1 MEVFKIL
8 GRIAVDASEAK
19 KSLDETSEKAGK
31 TQSRLSKF
39 FQDIGRSATKSSSEI
54 AEGNANTGKS
64 LSQIAVESG
73 KTVNQLKSDVGKA
86 AAEYRKQGMS
96 ASEAMKKAYADI
108 GYVAGE
114 THKKVDKHLDKTGKK
129 TVDIKAKMKSMFSA
143 IGKGALTSVK
153 ALAKV
158 SVAAAKIGVVAATV
172 VATGLT
178 AMTKSAVEQYSD
190 YEQLVGGVETLF
202 KDSSD
207 KVVEYAN
214 NAYKTAGLS
223 ANEYMDT
230 VTSFSA
236 SLLQGLGDDTEKA
249 AETANTA
256 IVDMADNAN
265 KMGTDM
271 ASIQNAY
278 QGFAKQNYTMLD
290 NLKLGYGGTASEMAR
305 LINDSG
311 VLGDTMTVTADN
323 VNSVSFDKMIEAIH
337 TVQVE
342 MGISGLTAE
351 QAAEAVKNGTMT
363 QEEALAAMGT
373 TAKEAATTIQGS
385 IGMMKSAWANLLTGM
400 ADPSQ
405 DMGVLINNLVDS
417 AMAVADN
424 LVPRIADTLPRIVT
438 GISSLAQKLAP
449 YIPPLI
455 EQILPSL
462 IQGAT
467 SLLSELVNNLPGILE
482 TLLPGIG
489 GELGQTLTSALQ
501 SIFGTLQAILPTI
514 LSLVNTLLPPLLQI
528 VQTILPPLT
537 NLIDMLLPPI
547 VQIVSQILPILI
559 SILQPVLELLQPIL
573 DLLNPIINL
582 VLMILDPLMELI
594 NMILPPL
601 VEVISLIS
609 EEILEV
615 LKPILEW
622 FCEMLEI
629 TLEAA
634 IIAIMAVI
642 NNCRKSFSMAWK
654 GIKKVWNAAPAFFKG
669 IWNGIK
675 SAFAAVGKFFKGI
688 FTTAWNGIKSV
699 WSAVTGFF
707 SGIWNG
713 IKGIFSAVGTWFSGI
728 FGKAWAGIKNAF
740 SPMVKFFSDTWQK
753 IKDIFSKVGTAIA
766 DGIKGAVTAAINGI
780 LGTATKIINGFISA
794 INACISVINAIPGV
808 SINKLDK
815 LNAPQLAEGGVLKKG
830 QVGIL
835 EGNGAEAVVPL
846 EKNTEWISKVA
857 DQMAAATGRTVD
869 NESEL
874 SKVLYLILDVVRH
887 IDENMYEYMVRA
899 LTEGTKLK
907 IDGRV
912 FGRMVRTYA

>member
-8 GRIAVDASEAK
+8 GKIAIKNDEAK
-19 KSLDETSEKAGK
+19 KSLNETSETAEK
-31 TQSRLSKF
+31 TQSKLSRI
-39 FQDIGRSATKSSSEI
+39 FQSIGRSAIKSNSEI
-54 AEGNANTGKS
+54 SESNANTGKS
-64 LSQIAVESG
+64 LSQIAAESG

-178 AMTKSAVEQYSD
+178 AMTKSAVEQYAD

-236 SLLQGLGDDTEKA
+236 SLLQGLGGDTEKA
-249 AETANTA
+249 AEIANTA

-337 TVQVE
+337 VVQTN
-342 MGISGLTAE
+342 MDIT
-351 QAAEAVKNGTMT
+351 
-363 QEEALAAMGT
+363 GT

-385 IGMMKSAWANLLTGM
+385 IGMMKSAWANLLIGM

-405 DMGVLINNLVDS
+405 DMGVLMNNLVDS

-424 LVPRIADTLPRIVT
+424 LVPRIADTLPRVVT

-455 EQILPSL
+455 EQLLPSL

-467 SLLSELVNNLPGILE
+467 SLLSEVVNNLPGILE
-482 TLLPGIG
+482 TLLPGV
-489 GELGQTLTSALQ
+489 GEQIGQTLSGALQ
-501 SIFGTLQAILPTI
+501 SIWGAVQSVLPSILQMIQTVLPVILDLI
-514 LSLVNTLLPPLLQI
+514 NALLPPLMQI
-528 VQTILPPLT
+528 IQAVLPVLT
-537 NLIDMLLPPI
+537 NLINMLLPPI
-547 VQIVSQILPILI
+547 TQIIQTLLPVLMA
-559 SILQPVLELLQPIL
+559 ILQPVLDLLQPLLDMLMPIIDMVIQVVAPL
-573 DLLNPIINL
+573 TDLL
-582 VLMILDPLMELI
+582 

-601 VEVISLIS
+601 AELLSMLI
-609 EEILEV
+609 EEYLNI

-622 FCEMLEI
+622 YCKLLSG
-629 TLEAA
+629 TLKKA
-634 IIAIMAVI
+634 IQLIVTAI
-642 NNCRKSFSMAWK
+642 NNCRESFTAAWR
-654 GIKKVWNAAPAFFKG
+654 GIKKAWNAAPE
-669 IWNGIK
+669 
-675 SAFAAVGKFFKGI
+675 
-688 FTTAWNGIKSV
+688 
-699 WSAVTGFF
+699 FF
-707 SGIWNG
+707 SGIWSS
-713 IKGIFSAVGTWFSGI
+713 IKGVFSAVSTWFSDI

-740 SPMVKFFSDTWQK
+740 SPMVNFFSSTWQK
-753 IKDIFSKVGTAIA
+753 IKNIFSKVGTAIA
-766 DGIKGAVTAAINGI
+766 DGLKGAVTSAVNAI
-780 LGTATKIINGFISA
+780 LSKATGIINGFIRAINSA
-794 INACISVINAIPGV
+794 ISVLNKIPKV
-808 SINKLDK
+808 SISRIDELD
-815 LNAPQLAEGGVLKKG
+815 APQLAEGGVLKRG

-846 EKNTEWISKVA
+846 EKNTGWIKKVA
-857 DQMAAATGRTVD
+857 EDMAEATGGAVTGD
-869 NESEL
+869 SESL
-874 SKVLYLILDVVRH
+874 KVLYKILDIIRH
-887 IDENMYEYMVRA
+887 IDDNMYEWILTA
-899 LTEGTKLK
+899 LTEGVRLKL
-907 IDGRV
+907 DGRE
-912 FGRMVRTYA
+912 FGRMVRNA

>member
-178 AMTKSAVEQYSD
+178 AMTKSAVEQYAD

-236 SLLQGLGDDTEKA
+236 SLLQGLGGDTEKA
-249 AETANTA
+249 AETANLA
-256 IVDMADNAN
+256 ITDMSDNAN

-323 VNSVSFDKMIEAIH
+323 VNSVSFDKLIEAIH
-337 TVQVE
+337 VVQTD
-342 MGISGLTAE
+342 MGIT
-351 QAAEAVKNGTMT
+351 
-363 QEEALAAMGT
+363 GT

-385 IGMMKSAWANLLTGM
+385 IGMMKSAWTNLLTGM

-417 AMAVADN
+417 VMAVADN

-489 GELGQTLTSALQ
+489 GELGQTFTSALQ

-537 NLIDMLLPPI
+537 NLINMLLPPI

-582 VLMILDPLMELI
+582 VLMILAPLMELI

-622 FCEMLEI
+622 FCKMLEI

-642 NNCRKSFSMAWK
+642 NNCRESFSMAWK

-713 IKGIFSAVGTWFSGI
+713 IKGAYASVGTWFSDI
-728 FGKAWAGIKNAF
+728 FGKAWTGIKNAF

-780 LGTATKIINGFISA
+780 LGAATKIINGFISA

-815 LNAPQLAEGGVLKKG
+815 LNAQQLAEGGVLKKG

-874 SKVLYLILDVVRH
+874 SKVLYLILNVVRH

-907 IDGRV
+907 IDGRE

>member
-8 GRIAVDASEAK
+8 GKIAIKNDEAK
-19 KSLDETSEKAGK
+19 KSLNETSETAEK
-31 TQSRLSKF
+31 TQSKLSRI
-39 FQDIGRSATKSSSEI
+39 FQSIGRSAIKSNSEI
-54 AEGNANTGKS
+54 SESNANTGKS
-64 LSQIAVESG
+64 LSQIAAESG

-178 AMTKSAVEQYSD
+178 AMTKSAVEQYAD

-236 SLLQGLGDDTEKA
+236 SLLQGLEGDTAQA
-249 AETANTA
+249 AEYANLA
-256 IVDMADNAN
+256 ITDMSDNAN

-271 ASIQNAY
+271 SSIQDAY

-290 NLKLGYGGTASEMAR
+290 NLKLGYGGTAAEMAR

-337 TVQVE
+337 VVQTD
-342 MGISGLTAE
+342 MGIT
-351 QAAEAVKNGTMT
+351 
-363 QEEALAAMGT
+363 GT

-385 IGMMKSAWANLLTGM
+385 IGMMKSAWANLLIGI

-405 DMGVLINNLVDS
+405 DMGVLMNNLVDS

-424 LVPRIADTLPRIVT
+424 LVPRIADTLPRVVT
-438 GISSLAQKLAP
+438 GLSQLAQKLAP

-455 EQILPSL
+455 EQLLPSL

-467 SLLSELVNNLPGILE
+467 SLLSEVVNNLPGILE

-489 GELGQTLTSALQ
+489 GELGQSISTALNSVFSTLTS
-501 SIFGTLQAILPTI
+501 ILPSI
-514 LSLVNTLLPPLLQI
+514 LQLVGPVLTALSTLLDLLLPPMMQI
-528 VQTILPPLT
+528 IQTILPPLT
-537 NLIDMLLPPI
+537 NLINMLLPP
-547 VQIVSQILPILI
+547 VTQIIQSLLPVLMA
-559 SILQPVLELLQPIL
+559 ILQPILELLQPFL
-573 DLLNPIINL
+573 DMLTPIIDL
-582 VLMILDPLMELI
+582 VMQVVTPLTDLI

-601 VEVISLIS
+601 VELLSMLM
-609 EEILEV
+609 EDYLNV

-622 FCEMLEI
+622 YCKMLSG
-629 TLEAA
+629 TLKAA
-634 IIAIMAVI
+634 IKLIVTVI
-642 NNCRKSFSMAWK
+642 NNCKESFTAAWR
-654 GIKKVWNAAPAFFKG
+654 GIKKAWNAAPEFFSN
-669 IWNGIK
+669 IWSNIK
-675 SAFAAVGKFFKGI
+675 SA
-688 FTTAWNGIKSV
+688 
-699 WSAVTGFF
+699 
-707 SGIWNG
+707 
-713 IKGIFSAVGTWFSGI
+713 FSAVGTWFSDI
-728 FGKAWAGIKNAF
+728 FGKAWSGIKNAF
-740 SPMVKFFSDTWQK
+740 SPMVNFFSDTWQK
-753 IKDIFSKVGTAIA
+753 IKDIFGKVGTAIA
-766 DGIKGAVTAAINGI
+766 DGLKGAVTSAVNAI
-780 LGTATKIINGFISA
+780 LSKATGIINGFIRAINSA
-794 INACISVINAIPGV
+794 ISILNKIPKV
-808 SINKLDK
+808 SISRIDELD
-815 LNAPQLAEGGVLKKG
+815 APQLAEGGVLKRG

-846 EKNTEWISKVA
+846 EKNTGWIRKVA
-857 DQMAAATGRTVD
+857 EDMADITGGTPVGGD
-869 NESEL
+869 SECL
-874 SKVLYLILDVVRH
+874 NVLYKILEIIKH
-887 IDENMYEYMVRA
+887 IDDNLYDLIVKA
-899 LTEGTKLK
+899 LTDGVRLK
-907 IDGRV
+907 IDGRE
-912 FGRMVRTYA
+912 FGRMVKANA

>member
-8 GRIAVDASEAK
+8 GKIAIKNDEAK
-19 KSLDETSEKAGK
+19 KSLNETSETAEK
-31 TQSRLSKF
+31 TQSKLSRI
-39 FQDIGRSATKSSSEI
+39 FQSIGRSAIKNNSEI
-54 AEGNANTGKS
+54 SESNANTGKS
-64 LSQIAVESG
+64 LSQIAAESG

-178 AMTKSAVEQYSD
+178 AMTKSAVEQYAD

-236 SLLQGLGDDTEKA
+236 SLLQGLGGDTEKA
-249 AETANTA
+249 AETANLA
-256 IVDMADNAN
+256 ITDMSDNAN

-311 VLGDTMTVTADN
+311 VLGDSMTVTADN

-337 TVQVE
+337 VVQTD
-342 MGISGLTAE
+342 MGIT
-351 QAAEAVKNGTMT
+351 
-363 QEEALAAMGT
+363 GT

-385 IGMMKSAWANLLTGM
+385 IGMMKSAWTNLLTGM

-417 AMAVADN
+417 VMAVVDN

-537 NLIDMLLPPI
+537 NLINMLLPPI

-582 VLMILDPLMELI
+582 VLMILAPLMELI

-622 FCEMLEI
+622 FCKMLEI

-642 NNCRKSFSMAWK
+642 NNCRESFSMAWK

-713 IKGIFSAVGTWFSGI
+713 IKGAYASVGTWFSDI
-728 FGKAWAGIKNAF
+728 FGKAWTGIKNAF

-874 SKVLYLILDVVRH
+874 SKVLYLILNVVRH

-907 IDGRV
+907 IDGRE

>member
-8 GRIAVDASEAK
+8 GRIAVSNEDANEK
-19 KSLDETSEKAGK
+19 IEETSDKAEKTSKKMSSVFGNIGK
-31 TQSRLSKF
+31 FML
-39 FQDIGRSATKSSSEI
+39 
-54 AEGNANTGKS
+54 
-64 LSQIAVESG
+64 
-73 KTVNQLKSDVGKA
+73 KA
-86 AAEYRKQGMS
+86 AK
-96 ASEAMKKAYADI
+96 
-108 GYVAGE
+108 VA
-114 THKKVDKHLDKTGKK
+114 
-129 TVDIKAKMKSMFSA
+129 
-143 IGKGALTSVK
+143 
-153 ALAKV
+153 
-158 SVAAAKIGVVAATV
+158 V
-172 VATGLT
+172 VATT
-178 AMTKSAVEQYSD
+178 AVATGIAGITAKAVSEYAD

-236 SLLQGLGDDTEKA
+236 SLLQGLEGDTAQA
-249 AETANTA
+249 AEIANTA

-385 IGMMKSAWANLLTGM
+385 IGMMKSAWANLLIGM

-405 DMGVLINNLVDS
+405 DMGVLMNNLVDS

-424 LVPRIADTLPRIVT
+424 LVPRIADTLPRVVT
-438 GISSLAQKLAP
+438 GLSQLAQKLAP

-455 EQILPSL
+455 EQLLPSL

-467 SLLSELVNNLPGILE
+467 SLLSEVVNNLPGILE

-489 GELGQTLTSALQ
+489 GELGQSISTALNSVFSTLTS
-501 SIFGTLQAILPTI
+501 ILP
-514 LSLVNTLLPPLLQI
+514 PMMQI
-528 VQTILPPLT
+528 IQAVLPPLT
-537 NLIDMLLPPI
+537 NLINMLLPP
-547 VQIVSQILPILI
+547 VTQIIQSLLPVLMA
-559 SILQPVLELLQPIL
+559 ILQPILELLQPFL
-573 DLLNPIINL
+573 DMLTPIIDL
-582 VLMILDPLMELI
+582 VMQVITPLTDLI

-601 VEVISLIS
+601 A
-609 EEILEV
+609 EILSMLMEDYLNV

-622 FCEMLEI
+622 YCKMLSG
-629 TLEAA
+629 TLKSA
-634 IIAIMAVI
+634 IKLIVTVI
-642 NNCRKSFSMAWK
+642 NNCKESFAAAWR
-654 GIKKVWNAAPAFFKG
+654 GIKKAWNAAPEFFSNIGSNIKG
-669 IWNGIK
+669 
-675 SAFAAVGKFFKGI
+675 AFAY
-688 FTTAWNGIKSV
+688 
-699 WSAVTGFF
+699 
-707 SGIWNG
+707 
-713 IKGIFSAVGTWFSGI
+713 VGTWFSDI
-728 FGKAWAGIKNAF
+728 FSKAYNGVKNKF
-740 SPMVKFFSDTWQK
+740 SPIVNFFSETWQK
-753 IKDIFSKVGTAIA
+753 IKNIFGKVGTAIA
-766 DGIKGAVTAAINGI
+766 DGLSGAVTSAVNAI
-780 LGTATKIINGFISA
+780 LSKATGIINGFIRAINSA
-794 INACISVINAIPGV
+794 ISVLNKIPKV
-808 SINKLDK
+808 SISRIDELD
-815 LNAPQLAEGGVLKKG
+815 APQLAEGGVLKRG

-846 EKNTEWISKVA
+846 EKNTGWIRKVA
-857 DQMAAATGRTVD
+857 EDMADITGGTPVGG
-869 NESEL
+869 NSECL
-874 SKVLYLILDVVRH
+874 NVLYKILEIIKH
-887 IDENMYEYMVRA
+887 IDDNLYDLIVKA
-899 LTEGTKLK
+899 LTDGVRLK
-907 IDGRV
+907 IDGRE
-912 FGRMVRTYA
+912 FGRMVKANA

>member
-178 AMTKSAVEQYSD
+178 AMTKSAVEQYAD

-236 SLLQGLGDDTEKA
+236 SLLQGLDGDTEKA
-249 AETANTA
+249 AETANLA
-256 IVDMADNAN
+256 ITDMSDNAN

-311 VLGDTMTVTADN
+311 VLGDTMTVTAEN

-337 TVQVE
+337 VVQTD
-342 MGISGLTAE
+342 MGIT
-351 QAAEAVKNGTMT
+351 
-363 QEEALAAMGT
+363 GT

-385 IGMMKSAWANLLTGM
+385 IGMMKSAWTNLLTGM

-417 AMAVADN
+417 VMAVADN

-537 NLIDMLLPPI
+537 NLINMLLPPI

-582 VLMILDPLMELI
+582 ILMILDPLMELI

-609 EEILEV
+609 EEILGV

-713 IKGIFSAVGTWFSGI
+713 IKGAYASVGTWFSDI
-728 FGKAWAGIKNAF
+728 FGKAWTGIKNAF

-874 SKVLYLILDVVRH
+874 SKVLYLILEVVRH

-907 IDGRV
+907 IDGRE

>member
-8 GRIAVDASEAK
+8 GKIAIKNDEAK
-19 KSLDETSEKAGK
+19 KSLNETSETAEK
-31 TQSRLSKF
+31 TQSKLSRIF
-39 FQDIGRSATKSSSEI
+39 RSIGRSAIKNNSEI
-54 AEGNANTGKS
+54 SESNANTGKS
-64 LSQIAVESG
+64 LSQIAAESG

-158 SVAAAKIGVVAATV
+158 SVAAAKIGVVAATI

-178 AMTKSAVEQYSD
+178 AMTKSAVEQYAD

-236 SLLQGLGDDTEKA
+236 SLLQGLEGDTAQA
-249 AETANTA
+249 AEYANLA
-256 IVDMADNAN
+256 ITDMSDNAN
-265 KMGTDM
+265 KMGTSM
-271 ASIQNAY
+271 EMIQNAY

-337 TVQVE
+337 VVQTN
-342 MGISGLTAE
+342 MDIT
-351 QAAEAVKNGTMT
+351 
-363 QEEALAAMGT
+363 GT

-385 IGMMKSAWANLLTGM
+385 IGMVKSAWANLLIGM

-405 DMGVLINNLVDS
+405 DMGVLMNNLVDS

-424 LVPRIADTLPRIVT
+424 LVPRIADTLPRVVT
-438 GISSLAQKLAP
+438 GLSQLTQKLAP

-455 EQILPSL
+455 EQLLPSL

-467 SLLSELVNNLPGILE
+467 SLLSEVVNNLPGILE

-489 GELGQTLTSALQ
+489 GELGQSISTALNSIFSTLTS
-501 SIFGTLQAILPTI
+501 ILPSI
-514 LSLVNTLLPPLLQI
+514 LQLVGPVLTTLSTLLNLLLPPMMQI
-528 VQTILPPLT
+528 IQAVLPPLT
-537 NLIDMLLPPI
+537 NLINMLLPP
-547 VQIVSQILPILI
+547 VTQIIQSLLPVLMA
-559 SILQPVLELLQPIL
+559 ILQPILELLQPFL
-573 DLLNPIINL
+573 DMLTPIIDL
-582 VLMILDPLMELI
+582 VMQVVTPLTDLI

-601 VEVISLIS
+601 VELLSMLM
-609 EEILEV
+609 EDYLNV
-615 LKPILEW
+615 LQPILEW
-622 FCEMLEI
+622 YCKMLSG
-629 TLEAA
+629 TLKSA
-634 IIAIMAVI
+634 IKLIVTAI
-642 NNCRKSFSMAWK
+642 NNCKESFAAAWR
-654 GIKKVWNAAPAFFKG
+654 GIKKAWNAAPE
-669 IWNGIK
+669 
-675 SAFAAVGKFFKGI
+675 
-688 FTTAWNGIKSV
+688 
-699 WSAVTGFF
+699 FF
-707 SGIWNG
+707 SGIWSS
-713 IKGIFSAVGTWFSGI
+713 IKGTFSAVGTWFSDI

-740 SPMVKFFSDTWQK
+740 SPMVNFFSSTWQK
-753 IKDIFSKVGTAIA
+753 IKGIFSKVGTAIA
-766 DGIKGAVTAAINGI
+766 DGLSGAVTSAVNAI
-780 LGTATKIINGFISA
+780 LSKATGIINGFIRAINSA
-794 INACISVINAIPGV
+794 ISVLNKIPKV
-808 SINKLDK
+808 SISRIDELD
-815 LNAPQLAEGGVLKKG
+815 APQLAEGGVLKRG

-846 EKNTEWISKVA
+846 EKNTGWIKKVA
-857 DQMAAATGRTVD
+857 EDMAEATGGAVTGD
-869 NESEL
+869 SESL
-874 SKVLYLILDVVRH
+874 KVLYKILEIIRH
-887 IDENMYEYMVRA
+887 IDDNMYEWILTA
-899 LTEGTKLK
+899 LTEGVRLK
-907 IDGRV
+907 IDGRE
-912 FGRMVRTYA
+912 FGRMVRNA

>member
-8 GRIAVDASEAK
+8 GKIAIKNDEAK
-19 KSLDETSEKAGK
+19 KSLNETSETAEK
-31 TQSRLSKF
+31 TQSKLSRI
-39 FQDIGRSATKSSSEI
+39 FQSIGRSAIKNNSEI
-54 AEGNANTGKS
+54 SESNANTGKS
-64 LSQIAVESG
+64 LSQIAAESG

-158 SVAAAKIGVVAATV
+158 SVAAAKIGVVAATI

-178 AMTKSAVEQYSD
+178 AMTKSAVEQYAD

-236 SLLQGLGDDTEKA
+236 SLLQGLEGDTAQA
-249 AETANTA
+249 AEYANLA
-256 IVDMADNAN
+256 ITDMSDNAN
-265 KMGTDM
+265 KMGTSM
-271 ASIQNAY
+271 EMIQNAY

-337 TVQVE
+337 VVQTD
-342 MGISGLTAE
+342 MGIT
-351 QAAEAVKNGTMT
+351 
-363 QEEALAAMGT
+363 GT

-385 IGMMKSAWANLLTGM
+385 IGMMKSAWANLLIGM

-405 DMGVLINNLVDS
+405 DMGVLMNNLVDS

-424 LVPRIADTLPRIVT
+424 LVPRIADTLPRVVT

-455 EQILPSL
+455 EQLLPSL

-489 GELGQTLTSALQ
+489 GELGQSISTALNSIFSTLTS
-501 SIFGTLQAILPTI
+501 ILPSI
-514 LSLVNTLLPPLLQI
+514 LQLVGPVLTTLSTLLDLLLPPMMQI
-528 VQTILPPLT
+528 IQTILPPLT
-537 NLIDMLLPPI
+537 NLINMLLPP
-547 VQIVSQILPILI
+547 VTQIIQSLLPVLMA
-559 SILQPVLELLQPIL
+559 ILQPILELLQPFL
-573 DLLNPIINL
+573 DMLTPIIDL
-582 VLMILDPLMELI
+582 VMQVVTPLTDLI

-601 VEVISLIS
+601 VELLSMLMKDY
-609 EEILEV
+609 LNV

-622 FCEMLEI
+622 YCKMLSG
-629 TLEAA
+629 TLKAA
-634 IIAIMAVI
+634 IKLIVTMI
-642 NNCRKSFSMAWK
+642 NNCKESFTAAWR
-654 GIKKVWNAAPAFFKG
+654 GIKKAWNAAPE
-669 IWNGIK
+669 
-675 SAFAAVGKFFKGI
+675 
-688 FTTAWNGIKSV
+688 
-699 WSAVTGFF
+699 FF
-707 SGIWNG
+707 SGIWSS
-713 IKGIFSAVGTWFSGI
+713 IKGTFSAVGTWFSDI

-740 SPMVKFFSDTWQK
+740 SPMVNFFSSTWQK
-753 IKDIFSKVGTAIA
+753 IKNIFSKVGTAIA
-766 DGIKGAVTAAINGI
+766 DGLSGAVTSAVNAILSKATGIINSFIRAIN
-780 LGTATKIINGFISA
+780 SA
-794 INACISVINAIPGV
+794 ISVLNKIPKV
-808 SINKLDK
+808 SISRIDELD
-815 LNAPQLAEGGVLKKG
+815 APQLAEGGVLKRG

-846 EKNTEWISKVA
+846 EKNTGWIRKVA
-857 DQMAAATGRTVD
+857 EDMADITGGAVTGD
-869 NESEL
+869 SESL
-874 SKVLYLILDVVRH
+874 KVLYKILEIIRH
-887 IDENMYEYMVRA
+887 IDDNMYEWILTA
-899 LTEGTKLK
+899 LTEGVRLKL
-907 IDGRV
+907 DGRE
-912 FGRMVRTYA
+912 FGRMVRNA

>member
-8 GRIAVDASEAK
+8 GKIAIKNDEAK
-19 KSLDETSEKAGK
+19 KSLNETSETAEK
-31 TQSRLSKF
+31 TQSKLSRI
-39 FQDIGRSATKSSSEI
+39 FQSIGRSAIKNNSEI
-54 AEGNANTGKS
+54 SESNANTGKS
-64 LSQIAVESG
+64 LSQIAAESG

-158 SVAAAKIGVVAATV
+158 SVAAAKIGVVAATI

-178 AMTKSAVEQYSD
+178 AMTKSAVEQYAD

-223 ANEYMDT
+223 ANDYMDT

-236 SLLQGLGDDTEKA
+236 SLLQGLEGDTAQA
-249 AETANTA
+249 AEYANLA
-256 IVDMADNAN
+256 ITDMSDNAN
-265 KMGTDM
+265 KMGTSM
-271 ASIQNAY
+271 EMIQNAY

-337 TVQVE
+337 VVQTN
-342 MGISGLTAE
+342 MDIT
-351 QAAEAVKNGTMT
+351 
-363 QEEALAAMGT
+363 GT

-385 IGMMKSAWANLLTGM
+385 IGMVKSAWANLLIGM

-405 DMGVLINNLVDS
+405 DMGVLMNNLVDS

-424 LVPRIADTLPRIVT
+424 LVPRIADTLPRVVT
-438 GISSLAQKLAP
+438 GLSQLTQKLAP

-455 EQILPSL
+455 EQLLPSL

-467 SLLSELVNNLPGILE
+467 SLLSEVVNNLPGILE

-489 GELGQTLTSALQ
+489 GELGQSISTALNSIFSTLTS
-501 SIFGTLQAILPTI
+501 ILPSI
-514 LSLVNTLLPPLLQI
+514 LQLVGPVLTTLTTLLNLLLPPMMQI
-528 VQTILPPLT
+528 IQAVLPPLT
-537 NLIDMLLPPI
+537 NLINMLLPP
-547 VQIVSQILPILI
+547 VTQIIQSLLPVLMA
-559 SILQPVLELLQPIL
+559 ILQPILELLQPFL
-573 DLLNPIINL
+573 DMLTPIIDL
-582 VLMILDPLMELI
+582 VMQVVTPLTDLI

-601 VEVISLIS
+601 VELLSMLM
-609 EEILEV
+609 EDYLNV
-615 LKPILEW
+615 LQPILEW
-622 FCEMLEI
+622 YCKMLSG
-629 TLEAA
+629 TLKSA
-634 IIAIMAVI
+634 IKLIVTAI
-642 NNCRKSFSMAWK
+642 NNCKESFAAAWR
-654 GIKKVWNAAPAFFKG
+654 GIKKAWNAAPE
-669 IWNGIK
+669 
-675 SAFAAVGKFFKGI
+675 
-688 FTTAWNGIKSV
+688 
-699 WSAVTGFF
+699 FF
-707 SGIWNG
+707 SGIWSS
-713 IKGIFSAVGTWFSGI
+713 IKGTFSAVGTWFSDI
-728 FGKAWAGIKNAF
+728 FGKARAGIKNAF
-740 SPMVKFFSDTWQK
+740 SPMVNFFSSTWQK
-753 IKDIFSKVGTAIA
+753 IKGIFSKVGTAIA
-766 DGIKGAVTAAINGI
+766 DGLSGAVTSAVNAI
-780 LGTATKIINGFISA
+780 LSKATGIINGFIRAINSA
-794 INACISVINAIPGV
+794 ISVLNKIPKV
-808 SINKLDK
+808 SISRIDELD
-815 LNAPQLAEGGVLKKG
+815 APQLAEGGVLKRG

-846 EKNTEWISKVA
+846 EKNTGWIKKVA
-857 DQMAAATGRTVD
+857 EDMAEATGGAVTGD
-869 NESEL
+869 SESL
-874 SKVLYLILDVVRH
+874 KVLYKILEIIRH
-887 IDENMYEYMVRA
+887 IDDNMYEWILTA
-899 LTEGTKLK
+899 LTEGVRLKL
-907 IDGRV
+907 DGRE
-912 FGRMVRTYA
+912 FGRMVRNA

>member
-8 GRIAVDASEAK
+8 GKIAIKNDEAK
-19 KSLDETSEKAGK
+19 KSLNETSETAEK
-31 TQSRLSKF
+31 TQSKLSRI
-39 FQDIGRSATKSSSEI
+39 FQSIGRSAIKSNSEI
-54 AEGNANTGKS
+54 SESNANTGKS
-64 LSQIAVESG
+64 LSQIAAESG

-178 AMTKSAVEQYSD
+178 AMTKSAVEQYAD

-236 SLLQGLGDDTEKA
+236 SLLQGLGGDTEKA
-249 AETANTA
+249 AETANLA
-256 IVDMADNAN
+256 ITDMSDNAN

-337 TVQVE
+337 VVQTD
-342 MGISGLTAE
+342 MGIT
-351 QAAEAVKNGTMT
+351 
-363 QEEALAAMGT
+363 GT

-385 IGMMKSAWANLLTGM
+385 IGMMKSAWANLLIGM

-405 DMGVLINNLVDS
+405 DMGVLMNNLVDS
-417 AMAVADN
+417 VMAVADN

-489 GELGQTLTSALQ
+489 GELGQSISTALNSIFSTLTS
-501 SIFGTLQAILPTI
+501 ILPSI
-514 LSLVNTLLPPLLQI
+514 LQLVGPVLTTLSTLLDLLLPPMMQI
-528 VQTILPPLT
+528 IQTILPPLT
-537 NLIDMLLPPI
+537 NLINMLLPP
-547 VQIVSQILPILI
+547 VTQIIQSLLPVLMA
-559 SILQPVLELLQPIL
+559 ILQPILELLQPFL
-573 DLLNPIINL
+573 DMLTPIIDL
-582 VLMILDPLMELI
+582 VMQVVTPLTDLI

-601 VEVISLIS
+601 VELLSMLM
-609 EEILEV
+609 EDYLNV

-622 FCEMLEI
+622 YCKMLSG
-629 TLEAA
+629 TLKAA
-634 IIAIMAVI
+634 IKLIVTMI
-642 NNCRKSFSMAWK
+642 NNCKESFTAAWR
-654 GIKKVWNAAPAFFKG
+654 GIKKAWNAAPE
-669 IWNGIK
+669 
-675 SAFAAVGKFFKGI
+675 
-688 FTTAWNGIKSV
+688 
-699 WSAVTGFF
+699 FF
-707 SGIWNG
+707 SGIWSS
-713 IKGIFSAVGTWFSGI
+713 IKGTFSAVGTWFSDI

-740 SPMVKFFSDTWQK
+740 SPMVNFFSSTWQK
-753 IKDIFSKVGTAIA
+753 IKNIFSKVGTAIA
-766 DGIKGAVTAAINGI
+766 DGLSGAVTSAVNAILSKATGIINSFIRAIN
-780 LGTATKIINGFISA
+780 SA
-794 INACISVINAIPGV
+794 ISVLNKIPKV
-808 SINKLDK
+808 SISRIDELD
-815 LNAPQLAEGGVLKKG
+815 APQLAEGGVLKRG

-846 EKNTEWISKVA
+846 EKNTGWIRKVA
-857 DQMAAATGRTVD
+857 EDMADITGGTSVGGD
-869 NESEL
+869 SECL
-874 SKVLYLILDVVRH
+874 NVLYKILEIIKH
-887 IDENMYEYMVRA
+887 IDDNLYDLIVKA
-899 LTEGTKLK
+899 LTDGVRIK
-907 IDGRV
+907 IDGRE
-912 FGRMVRTYA
+912 FGRMVKANA

>member
-31 TQSRLSKF
+31 TQSRLNKF

-178 AMTKSAVEQYSD
+178 AMTKSAVEQYAD

-236 SLLQGLGDDTEKA
+236 SLLQGLDGDTEKA
-249 AETANTA
+249 AETANLA
-256 IVDMADNAN
+256 ITDMSDNAN

-337 TVQVE
+337 VVQTD
-342 MGISGLTAE
+342 MGIT
-351 QAAEAVKNGTMT
+351 
-363 QEEALAAMGT
+363 GT

-385 IGMMKSAWANLLTGM
+385 IGMMKSAWTNLLTGM

-417 AMAVADN
+417 VMAVADN

-438 GISSLAQKLAP
+438 GISSLAQKLAV

-501 SIFGTLQAILPTI
+501 SIFGTFQAILPTI

-537 NLIDMLLPPI
+537 NLINMLLPPI
-547 VQIVSQILPILI
+547 AQIVSQILPILI

-582 VLMILDPLMELI
+582 ILMILDPLMELI

-642 NNCRKSFSMAWK
+642 NNCRESFSMAWK

-753 IKDIFSKVGTAIA
+753 IKNIFSKVGTAIA

-874 SKVLYLILDVVRH
+874 SKVLYLILEVVRH

-907 IDGRV
+907 IDGRE

>member
-178 AMTKSAVEQYSD
+178 AMTKSAVEQYAD

-236 SLLQGLGDDTEKA
+236 SLLQGLDGDTEKA
-249 AETANTA
+249 AETANLA
-256 IVDMADNAN
+256 ITDMSDNAN

-337 TVQVE
+337 VVQTD
-342 MGISGLTAE
+342 MGIT
-351 QAAEAVKNGTMT
+351 
-363 QEEALAAMGT
+363 GT

-385 IGMMKSAWANLLTGM
+385 IGMMKSAWTNLLTGM

-417 AMAVADN
+417 VMAVADN

-537 NLIDMLLPPI
+537 NLINMLLPPI

-582 VLMILDPLMELI
+582 VLMILAPLMELI

-615 LKPILEW
+615 LKPILGW

-675 SAFAAVGKFFKGI
+675 SAFAAVGKFFKDI

-874 SKVLYLILDVVRH
+874 SKVLYLILEVVRH
-887 IDENMYEYMVRA
+887 IDDNMYEYMVRA

-907 IDGRV
+907 IDGRE

>member
-8 GRIAVDASEAK
+8 GKIAIKNDEAK
-19 KSLDETSEKAGK
+19 KSLNETSETAEK
-31 TQSRLSKF
+31 TQSKLSRI
-39 FQDIGRSATKSSSEI
+39 FQSIGRSAIKNNSEI
-54 AEGNANTGKS
+54 SESNANTGKS
-64 LSQIAVESG
+64 LSQIAAESG

-178 AMTKSAVEQYSD
+178 AMTKSAVEQYAD

-236 SLLQGLGDDTEKA
+236 SLLQGLGGDTEKA
-249 AETANTA
+249 AETANLA
-256 IVDMADNAN
+256 ITDMSDNAN

-311 VLGDTMTVTADN
+311 VLGDSMTVTADN

-337 TVQVE
+337 VVQTD
-342 MGISGLTAE
+342 MGIT
-351 QAAEAVKNGTMT
+351 
-363 QEEALAAMGT
+363 GT

-385 IGMMKSAWANLLTGM
+385 IGMMKSAWTNLLTGM

-417 AMAVADN
+417 VMAVADN

-537 NLIDMLLPPI
+537 NLINMLLPPI

-582 VLMILDPLMELI
+582 ILMILDPLMELI
-594 NMILPPL
+594 NMILSPL

-609 EEILEV
+609 EEILGV

-713 IKGIFSAVGTWFSGI
+713 IKGAYASVGTWFSDI
-728 FGKAWAGIKNAF
+728 FGKAWTGIKNAF

-857 DQMAAATGRTVD
+857 DQMSAATGRTVD

-907 IDGRV
+907 IDGRE

>member
-178 AMTKSAVEQYSD
+178 AMTKSAVEQYAD

-223 ANEYMDT
+223 ANDYMDT

-236 SLLQGLGDDTEKA
+236 SLLQGLGGDTEKA
-249 AETANTA
+249 AETANLA
-256 IVDMADNAN
+256 ITDMSDNAN

-337 TVQVE
+337 VVQTD
-342 MGISGLTAE
+342 MGIT
-351 QAAEAVKNGTMT
+351 
-363 QEEALAAMGT
+363 GT

-385 IGMMKSAWANLLTGM
+385 IGMMKSAWTNLLTGM

-417 AMAVADN
+417 VMAVADN

-537 NLIDMLLPPI
+537 NLINMLLPPI

-582 VLMILDPLMELI
+582 ILMILDPLMELI

-609 EEILEV
+609 EEILGV

-675 SAFAAVGKFFKGI
+675 GAFAAVGKFFKGI

-713 IKGIFSAVGTWFSGI
+713 IKGAYASVGTWFSDI
-728 FGKAWAGIKNAF
+728 FGKAWTGIKNAF

-874 SKVLYLILDVVRH
+874 SKVLYLILEVVRH

-907 IDGRV
+907 IDGRE

>member
-8 GRIAVDASEAK
+8 GKIAIKNDEAK
-19 KSLDETSEKAGK
+19 KSLNETSETAEK
-31 TQSRLSKF
+31 TQSKLSRI
-39 FQDIGRSATKSSSEI
+39 FQSIGRSAIKNNSEI
-54 AEGNANTGKS
+54 SESNANTGKS
-64 LSQIAVESG
+64 LSQIAAESG

-158 SVAAAKIGVVAATV
+158 SVAAAKIGVVAATI

-178 AMTKSAVEQYSD
+178 AMTKSAVEQYAD

-202 KDSSD
+202 KDRSD

-236 SLLQGLGDDTEKA
+236 SLLQGLEGDTAQA
-249 AETANTA
+249 AEYANLA
-256 IVDMADNAN
+256 ITDMSDNAN
-265 KMGTDM
+265 KMGTSM
-271 ASIQNAY
+271 EMIQNAY

-337 TVQVE
+337 VVQTN
-342 MGISGLTAE
+342 MDIT
-351 QAAEAVKNGTMT
+351 
-363 QEEALAAMGT
+363 GT

-385 IGMMKSAWANLLTGM
+385 IGMVKSAWANLLIGM

-405 DMGVLINNLVDS
+405 DMGVLMNNLVDS

-424 LVPRIADTLPRIVT
+424 LVPRIADTLPRVVT
-438 GISSLAQKLAP
+438 GLSQLTQKLAP

-455 EQILPSL
+455 EQLLPSL

-467 SLLSELVNNLPGILE
+467 SLLSEVVNNLPGILE

-489 GELGQTLTSALQ
+489 GELGQSISTALNSIFSTLTS
-501 SIFGTLQAILPTI
+501 ILPSI
-514 LSLVNTLLPPLLQI
+514 LQLVGPVLTTLSTLLNLLLPPMMQI
-528 VQTILPPLT
+528 IQAVLPPLT
-537 NLIDMLLPPI
+537 NLINMLLPP
-547 VQIVSQILPILI
+547 VTQIIQSLLPVLMA
-559 SILQPVLELLQPIL
+559 ILQPILELLQPFL
-573 DLLNPIINL
+573 DMLTPIIDL
-582 VLMILDPLMELI
+582 VMQVVTPLTDLI

-601 VEVISLIS
+601 VELLSMLM
-609 EEILEV
+609 EDYLNV
-615 LKPILEW
+615 LQPILEW
-622 FCEMLEI
+622 YCKMLSG
-629 TLEAA
+629 TLKSA
-634 IIAIMAVI
+634 IKLIVTAI
-642 NNCRKSFSMAWK
+642 NNCKESFAAAWR
-654 GIKKVWNAAPAFFKG
+654 GIKKAWNAAPE
-669 IWNGIK
+669 
-675 SAFAAVGKFFKGI
+675 
-688 FTTAWNGIKSV
+688 
-699 WSAVTGFF
+699 FF
-707 SGIWNG
+707 SGIWSS
-713 IKGIFSAVGTWFSGI
+713 IKGTFSAVGTWFSDI
-728 FGKAWAGIKNAF
+728 FGKAWAGIKNVF
-740 SPMVKFFSDTWQK
+740 SPMVNFFSSTWQK
-753 IKDIFSKVGTAIA
+753 IKNIFSKVGTAIA
-766 DGIKGAVTAAINGI
+766 DGLSGAVTSAVNAI
-780 LGTATKIINGFISA
+780 LSKATGIINGFIRAINSA
-794 INACISVINAIPGV
+794 ISVLNKIPKV
-808 SINKLDK
+808 SISRIDELD
-815 LNAPQLAEGGVLKKG
+815 APQLAEGGVLKRG

-846 EKNTEWISKVA
+846 EKNTGWIKKVA
-857 DQMAAATGRTVD
+857 EDMAEATGGAVTGD
-869 NESEL
+869 SESL
-874 SKVLYLILDVVRH
+874 KVLYKILEIIRH
-887 IDENMYEYMVRA
+887 IDDNMYEWILTA
-899 LTEGTKLK
+899 LTEGVRLKL
-907 IDGRV
+907 DGRE
-912 FGRMVRTYA
+912 FGRMVRNA

>member
-1 MEVFKIL
+1 MNLFKLL
-8 GRIAVDASEAK
+8 GTIAIAGAATAKQDIDNVSDSAESSKNKFASGIKTVAKWGTAIVAGATTAATGLVKMAQSSAATADNIDKMSQKIGISRTAYQELDFICSQSGTSVDLLQMGI
-19 KSLDETSEKAGK
+19 KSLTSAMDGAASGTKSNIEQFEKLGISVTDSNGKLRSQEDVMWETLSALQNLDNQTEKA
-31 TQSRLSKF
+31 RLATELF
-39 FQDIGRSATKSSSEI
+39 GRSGTELMPLLNGA
-54 AEGNANTGKS
+54 
-64 LSQIAVESG
+64 SG
-73 KTVNQLKSDVGKA
+73 SI
-86 AAEYRKQGMS
+86 E
-96 ASEAMKKAYADI
+96 EMKKQAHDL
-108 GYVAGE
+108 GLVLSDE
-114 THKKVDKHLDKTGKK
+114 LVDDGVELTDSLDQTKR
-129 TVDIKAKMKSMFSA
+129 AFSA
-143 IGKGALTSVK
+143 IVTTIGASVMPIVTQ
-153 ALAKV
+153 A
-158 SVAAAKIGVVAATV
+158 
-172 VATGLT
+172 
-178 AMTKSAVEQYSD
+178 SD
-190 YEQLVGGVETLF
+190 YIQKSIPYLQTMVTQLEPV
-202 KDSSD
+202 
-207 KVVEYAN
+207 
-214 NAYKTAGLS
+214 
-223 ANEYMDT
+223 
-230 VTSFSA
+230 
-236 SLLQGLGDDTEKA
+236 
-249 AETANTA
+249 
-256 IVDMADNAN
+256 I
-265 KMGTDM
+265 
-271 ASIQNAY
+271 
-278 QGFAKQNYTMLD
+278 
-290 NLKLGYGGTASEMAR
+290 
-305 LINDSG
+305 
-311 VLGDTMTVTADN
+311 
-323 VNSVSFDKMIEAIH
+323 
-337 TVQVE
+337 
-342 MGISGLTAE
+342 
-351 QAAEAVKNGTMT
+351 
-363 QEEALAAMGT
+363 
-373 TAKEAATTIQGS
+373 
-385 IGMMKSAWANLLTGM
+385 
-400 ADPSQ
+400 
-405 DMGVLINNLVDS
+405 
-417 AMAVADN
+417 
-424 LVPRIADTLPRIVT
+424 
-438 GISSLAQKLAP
+438 
-449 YIPPLI
+449 
-455 EQILPSL
+455 
-462 IQGAT
+462 T
-467 SLLSELVNNLPGILE
+467 SLLSGV
-482 TLLPGIG
+482 
-489 GELGQTLTSALQ
+489 
-501 SIFGTLQAILPTI
+501 
-514 LSLVNTLLPPLLQI
+514 LPPLMSLVAQVFPILMDLLNQILPPITQI
-528 VQTILPPLT
+528 VQTILPVLT
-537 NLIDMLLPPI
+537 NLLTMLLPPI

-609 EEILEV
+609 EEILGV

-634 IIAIMAVI
+634 ILAIMEVI
-642 NNCRKSFSMAWK
+642 NNCRESFSMAWK

-675 SAFAAVGKFFKGI
+675 SAFAAVGKFFKDI

-713 IKGIFSAVGTWFSGI
+713 IKGAYASVGTWFSDI
-728 FGKAWAGIKNAF
+728 FGKAWTGIKNAF

-753 IKDIFSKVGTAIA
+753 IKNIFSKVGTAIA

-907 IDGRV
+907 IDGRE

>member
-8 GRIAVDASEAK
+8 GKIAIKNDEAK
-19 KSLDETSEKAGK
+19 KSLNETSETAEK
-31 TQSRLSKF
+31 TQSKLSRI
-39 FQDIGRSATKSSSEI
+39 FQSIGRSAIKSNSEI
-54 AEGNANTGKS
+54 SESNANTGKS
-64 LSQIAVESG
+64 LSQIAAESG

-178 AMTKSAVEQYSD
+178 AMTKSAVEQYAD

-223 ANEYMDT
+223 ANDYMDT

-236 SLLQGLGDDTEKA
+236 SLLQGLEGDTAQA
-249 AETANTA
+249 AEYANLA
-256 IVDMADNAN
+256 ITDMSDNAN
-265 KMGTDM
+265 KMGTSM
-271 ASIQNAY
+271 EMIQNAY

-337 TVQVE
+337 VVQTN
-342 MGISGLTAE
+342 MDIT
-351 QAAEAVKNGTMT
+351 
-363 QEEALAAMGT
+363 GT

-385 IGMMKSAWANLLTGM
+385 IGMVKSAWANLLIGM

-405 DMGVLINNLVDS
+405 DMGVLMNNLVDS

-424 LVPRIADTLPRIVT
+424 LVPRIADTLPRVVT
-438 GISSLAQKLAP
+438 GLSQLAQKLAP

-455 EQILPSL
+455 EQLLPSL

-467 SLLSELVNNLPGILE
+467 SLLSEVVNNLPGILE

-489 GELGQTLTSALQ
+489 GELGQSISTALNSIFSTLTS
-501 SIFGTLQAILPTI
+501 ILPSI
-514 LSLVNTLLPPLLQI
+514 LQLVGPVLTTLSTLLDLLLPPMMQI
-528 VQTILPPLT
+528 IQTILPPLT
-537 NLIDMLLPPI
+537 NLINMLLPP
-547 VQIVSQILPILI
+547 VTQIIQSLLPVLMA
-559 SILQPVLELLQPIL
+559 ILQPILELLQPFL
-573 DLLNPIINL
+573 DMLTPIIDL
-582 VLMILDPLMELI
+582 VMQVVTPLTDLI

-601 VEVISLIS
+601 VELLSMLM
-609 EEILEV
+609 EDYLNV
-615 LKPILEW
+615 LQPTLEW
-622 FCEMLEI
+622 YCKMLSG
-629 TLEAA
+629 TLKSA
-634 IIAIMAVI
+634 IKLIVTAI
-642 NNCRKSFSMAWK
+642 NNCKESFAAAWR
-654 GIKKVWNAAPAFFKG
+654 GIKKAWNAAPE
-669 IWNGIK
+669 
-675 SAFAAVGKFFKGI
+675 
-688 FTTAWNGIKSV
+688 
-699 WSAVTGFF
+699 FF
-707 SGIWNG
+707 SGIWSS
-713 IKGIFSAVGTWFSGI
+713 IKGTFSAVGTWFGDI

-740 SPMVKFFSDTWQK
+740 SPMVNFFSSTWQK
-753 IKDIFSKVGTAIA
+753 IKNIFSKVGTAIA
-766 DGIKGAVTAAINGI
+766 DGLSGAVTSAVNAI
-780 LGTATKIINGFISA
+780 LSKATGIINGFIRAINSA
-794 INACISVINAIPGV
+794 ISVLNKIPKV
-808 SINKLDK
+808 SISRIDELD
-815 LNAPQLAEGGVLKKG
+815 APQLAEGGVLKRG

-846 EKNTEWISKVA
+846 EKNTGWIKKVA
-857 DQMAAATGRTVD
+857 EDMAEATGGAVTGD
-869 NESEL
+869 SESL
-874 SKVLYLILDVVRH
+874 KVLYKILEIIRH
-887 IDENMYEYMVRA
+887 IDDNMYEWILTA
-899 LTEGTKLK
+899 LTEGVRLKL
-907 IDGRV
+907 DGRE
-912 FGRMVRTYA
+912 FGRMVRNA

>member
-8 GRIAVDASEAK
+8 GRIAVSNEDANEK
-19 KSLDETSEKAGK
+19 IEETSDKAEKTSKKMSSVFGNIGK
-31 TQSRLSKF
+31 FML
-39 FQDIGRSATKSSSEI
+39 
-54 AEGNANTGKS
+54 
-64 LSQIAVESG
+64 
-73 KTVNQLKSDVGKA
+73 KA
-86 AAEYRKQGMS
+86 AK
-96 ASEAMKKAYADI
+96 
-108 GYVAGE
+108 VA
-114 THKKVDKHLDKTGKK
+114 
-129 TVDIKAKMKSMFSA
+129 
-143 IGKGALTSVK
+143 
-153 ALAKV
+153 
-158 SVAAAKIGVVAATV
+158 V
-172 VATGLT
+172 VATT
-178 AMTKSAVEQYSD
+178 AVATGIAGITAKAVSEYAD

-236 SLLQGLGDDTEKA
+236 SLLQGLEGDTAQA
-249 AETANTA
+249 AEIANTA

-385 IGMMKSAWANLLTGM
+385 IGMMKSAWANLLIGM

-405 DMGVLINNLVDS
+405 DMGVLMNNLVDS
-417 AMAVADN
+417 AMAVAYN
-424 LVPRIADTLPRIVT
+424 LVPRIADTLPRVVT
-438 GISSLAQKLAP
+438 GLSQLAQKLAP

-455 EQILPSL
+455 EQLLPSL

-467 SLLSELVNNLPGILE
+467 SLLSEVVNNLPGILE

-489 GELGQTLTSALQ
+489 GELGQSISTALNSVFSTLTS
-501 SIFGTLQAILPTI
+501 ILPSI
-514 LSLVNTLLPPLLQI
+514 LQLVGPVLTTLSTLLNLLLPPMMQI
-528 VQTILPPLT
+528 IQAVLPPLT
-537 NLIDMLLPPI
+537 NLINMLLPP
-547 VQIVSQILPILI
+547 VTQIIQSLLPVLMA
-559 SILQPVLELLQPIL
+559 ILQPILELLQPFL
-573 DLLNPIINL
+573 DMLTPIIDL
-582 VLMILDPLMELI
+582 VMQVITPLTDLI

-601 VEVISLIS
+601 A
-609 EEILEV
+609 EILSMLMEDYLNV

-622 FCEMLEI
+622 YCKMLSG
-629 TLEAA
+629 TLKSA
-634 IIAIMAVI
+634 IKLIVTVI
-642 NNCRKSFSMAWK
+642 NNCKESFAAAWR
-654 GIKKVWNAAPAFFKG
+654 GIKKAWNAAPEFFSNIGSNIKG
-669 IWNGIK
+669 
-675 SAFAAVGKFFKGI
+675 AFAY
-688 FTTAWNGIKSV
+688 
-699 WSAVTGFF
+699 
-707 SGIWNG
+707 
-713 IKGIFSAVGTWFSGI
+713 VGTWFSDI
-728 FGKAWAGIKNAF
+728 FSKAYNGVKNKF
-740 SPMVKFFSDTWQK
+740 SPIVNFFSETWQK
-753 IKDIFSKVGTAIA
+753 IKNIFGKVGTAIA
-766 DGIKGAVTAAINGI
+766 DGLSGAVTSAVNAI
-780 LGTATKIINGFISA
+780 LSKATGIINGFIRAINSA
-794 INACISVINAIPGV
+794 ISVLNKIPKV
-808 SINKLDK
+808 SISRIDELD
-815 LNAPQLAEGGVLKKG
+815 APQLAEGGVLKRG

-846 EKNTEWISKVA
+846 EKNTGWIRKVA
-857 DQMAAATGRTVD
+857 EDMADITGGTPVGG
-869 NESEL
+869 NSECL
-874 SKVLYLILDVVRH
+874 NVLYKILEIIKH
-887 IDENMYEYMVRA
+887 IDDNLYDLIVKA
-899 LTEGTKLK
+899 LTDGVRLK
-907 IDGRV
+907 IDGRE
-912 FGRMVRTYA
+912 FGRMVKANA

>member
-8 GRIAVDASEAK
+8 GKIAIKNDEAK
-19 KSLDETSEKAGK
+19 KSLNETSETAEK
-31 TQSRLSKF
+31 TQSKLSRI
-39 FQDIGRSATKSSSEI
+39 FQSIGRSAIKNNSEI
-54 AEGNANTGKS
+54 SESNANTGKS
-64 LSQIAVESG
+64 LSQIAAESG

-129 TVDIKAKMKSMFSA
+129 TVDIKAKMKTMFSA

-158 SVAAAKIGVVAATV
+158 SVAAAKIGVVAATI

-178 AMTKSAVEQYSD
+178 AMTKSAVEQYAD

-223 ANEYMDT
+223 ANDYMDT

-236 SLLQGLGDDTEKA
+236 SLLQGLEGDTAQA
-249 AETANTA
+249 AEYANLA
-256 IVDMADNAN
+256 ITDMSDNAN
-265 KMGTDM
+265 KMGTSM
-271 ASIQNAY
+271 EMIQNAY

-311 VLGDTMTVTADN
+311 VLGDTMTATADN

-337 TVQVE
+337 VVQTN
-342 MGISGLTAE
+342 MDIT
-351 QAAEAVKNGTMT
+351 
-363 QEEALAAMGT
+363 GT

-385 IGMMKSAWANLLTGM
+385 IGMVKSAWANLLIGM

-405 DMGVLINNLVDS
+405 DMGVLMNNLVDS

-424 LVPRIADTLPRIVT
+424 LVPRIADTLPRVVT

-455 EQILPSL
+455 EQLLPSL

-489 GELGQTLTSALQ
+489 GELGQSISTALNSIFNTLTS
-501 SIFGTLQAILPTI
+501 ILPSI
-514 LSLVNTLLPPLLQI
+514 LQLVGPVLTTLTTLLNLLLPPMMQI
-528 VQTILPPLT
+528 IQAVLPPLT
-537 NLIDMLLPPI
+537 NLINMLLPP
-547 VQIVSQILPILI
+547 VTQIIQSLLPVLMA
-559 SILQPVLELLQPIL
+559 ILQPILELLQPFL
-573 DLLNPIINL
+573 AMLTPIIDL
-582 VLMILDPLMELI
+582 VMQVVTPLTDLI

-601 VEVISLIS
+601 A
-609 EEILEV
+609 EILSMLMEDYLNV

-622 FCEMLEI
+622 YCKMLSG
-629 TLEAA
+629 TLKSA
-634 IIAIMAVI
+634 IKLIVTAI
-642 NNCRKSFSMAWK
+642 NNCKESFAAAWR
-654 GIKKVWNAAPAFFKG
+654 GIKKAWNAAPE
-669 IWNGIK
+669 
-675 SAFAAVGKFFKGI
+675 
-688 FTTAWNGIKSV
+688 
-699 WSAVTGFF
+699 FF
-707 SGIWNG
+707 SGIWSS
-713 IKGIFSAVGTWFSGI
+713 IKGTFSAVGTWFSDI
-728 FGKAWAGIKNAF
+728 FSKAYNGVKNKF
-740 SPMVKFFSDTWQK
+740 SPIVNFFSETWQK
-753 IKDIFSKVGTAIA
+753 IKNIFGKVGTAIA
-766 DGIKGAVTAAINGI
+766 DGLSGAVTSAVNAI
-780 LGTATKIINGFISA
+780 LSKATWIINGFIRAINSA
-794 INACISVINAIPGV
+794 ISVLNKIPKV
-808 SINKLDK
+808 SISRIDELD
-815 LNAPQLAEGGVLKKG
+815 APQLAEGGVLKRG

-846 EKNTEWISKVA
+846 EKNTGWIRKVA
-857 DQMAAATGRTVD
+857 EDMAEATGGAVAGD
-869 NESEL
+869 SESL
-874 SKVLYLILDVVRH
+874 KVLYKILEIIRH
-887 IDENMYEYMVRA
+887 IDDNMYEWILTA
-899 LTEGTKLK
+899 LTEGVRLKL
-907 IDGRV
+907 DGRE
-912 FGRMVRTYA
+912 FGRMVRNA

>member
-178 AMTKSAVEQYSD
+178 AMTKSAVEQYAD

-223 ANEYMDT
+223 ANDYMDT

-236 SLLQGLGDDTEKA
+236 SLLQGLGGDTEKA
-249 AETANTA
+249 AETANLA
-256 IVDMADNAN
+256 ITDMSDNAN

-337 TVQVE
+337 VVQTD
-342 MGISGLTAE
+342 MGIT
-351 QAAEAVKNGTMT
+351 
-363 QEEALAAMGT
+363 GT

-385 IGMMKSAWANLLTGM
+385 IGMMKSAWTNLLTGM

-417 AMAVADN
+417 VMAVADN

-537 NLIDMLLPPI
+537 NLINMLLPPI

-582 VLMILDPLMELI
+582 ILMILDPLMELI

-609 EEILEV
+609 EEILGV

-675 SAFAAVGKFFKGI
+675 GAFAAVGKFFKGI

-713 IKGIFSAVGTWFSGI
+713 IKGAYASVGTWFSDI
-728 FGKAWAGIKNAF
+728 FGKAWTGIKNAF

-907 IDGRV
+907 IDGRE

>member
-8 GRIAVDASEAK
+8 GKIAIKNDEAK
-19 KSLDETSEKAGK
+19 KSLNETSETAEK
-31 TQSRLSKF
+31 TQSKLSRI
-39 FQDIGRSATKSSSEI
+39 FQSIGRSAIKNNSEI
-54 AEGNANTGKS
+54 SESNANTGKS
-64 LSQIAVESG
+64 LSQIAAESG

-236 SLLQGLGDDTEKA
+236 SLLQGLGGDTEKA
-249 AETANTA
+249 AETANLA
-256 IVDMADNAN
+256 ITDMSDNAN

-311 VLGDTMTVTADN
+311 VLGNTMTVTADN

-337 TVQVE
+337 VVQTN
-342 MGISGLTAE
+342 MDIT
-351 QAAEAVKNGTMT
+351 
-363 QEEALAAMGT
+363 GT

-385 IGMMKSAWANLLTGM
+385 IGMMKSAWTNLLTGM

-417 AMAVADN
+417 VMAVADN

-537 NLIDMLLPPI
+537 NLINMLLPPI

-582 VLMILDPLMELI
+582 ILMILDPLMELI

-609 EEILEV
+609 EEILGV

-707 SGIWNG
+707 SGIWND

>member
-178 AMTKSAVEQYSD
+178 AMTKSAVEQYAD

-236 SLLQGLGDDTEKA
+236 SLLQGLDGDTEKA
-249 AETANTA
+249 AETANLA
-256 IVDMADNAN
+256 ITDMSDNAN

-337 TVQVE
+337 VVQTD
-342 MGISGLTAE
+342 MGIT
-351 QAAEAVKNGTMT
+351 
-363 QEEALAAMGT
+363 GT

-385 IGMMKSAWANLLTGM
+385 IGMMKSAWTNLLTGM

-417 AMAVADN
+417 VMAVADN

-501 SIFGTLQAILPTI
+501 SIFETLQAILPTI

-537 NLIDMLLPPI
+537 NLINMLLPPI

-582 VLMILDPLMELI
+582 ILMILDPLMELI

-609 EEILEV
+609 EEILGV

-753 IKDIFSKVGTAIA
+753 IKNIFSKVGTAIA

-815 LNAPQLAEGGVLKKG
+815 LNAQQLAEGGVLKKG

-869 NESEL
+869 NESES

-907 IDGRV
+907 IDGRE

>member
-8 GRIAVDASEAK
+8 GKIAIKNDEAK
-19 KSLDETSEKAGK
+19 KSLNETSETAEK
-31 TQSRLSKF
+31 TQSKLSRI
-39 FQDIGRSATKSSSEI
+39 FQSIGRSAIKNNSEI
-54 AEGNANTGKS
+54 SESNANTGKS
-64 LSQIAVESG
+64 LSQIAAESG

-178 AMTKSAVEQYSD
+178 AMTKSAVEQYAD

-236 SLLQGLGDDTEKA
+236 SLLQGLGGDTEKA
-249 AETANTA
+249 AETANLA
-256 IVDMADNAN
+256 ITDMSDNAN

-271 ASIQNAY
+271 ASIQIAY

-337 TVQVE
+337 VVQTD
-342 MGISGLTAE
+342 MGIT
-351 QAAEAVKNGTMT
+351 
-363 QEEALAAMGT
+363 GT

-385 IGMMKSAWANLLTGM
+385 IGMMKSAWTNLLTGM

-417 AMAVADN
+417 VMAVADN

-501 SIFGTLQAILPTI
+501 SIFGTLQAILPII

-537 NLIDMLLPPI
+537 NLINMLLPPI

-582 VLMILDPLMELI
+582 VLMILAPLMELI

-642 NNCRKSFSMAWK
+642 NNCRESFSMAWK

-753 IKDIFSKVGTAIA
+753 IKNIFSKVGTAIA

-907 IDGRV
+907 IDGRE

>member
-8 GRIAVDASEAK
+8 GKIAIKNDEAK
-19 KSLDETSEKAGK
+19 KSLNETSETAEK
-31 TQSRLSKF
+31 TQSKLSRI
-39 FQDIGRSATKSSSEI
+39 FQSIGRSAIKSNSEI
-54 AEGNANTGKS
+54 SESNANTGKS
-64 LSQIAVESG
+64 LSQIAAESG

-158 SVAAAKIGVVAATV
+158 SVAAAKIGVVAATI

-178 AMTKSAVEQYSD
+178 AMAKSAVEQYAD

-236 SLLQGLGDDTEKA
+236 SLLQGLDGDTKKA
-249 AETANTA
+249 AETANLA
-256 IVDMADNAN
+256 ITDMSDNAN

-337 TVQVE
+337 VVQTN
-342 MGISGLTAE
+342 MDIT
-351 QAAEAVKNGTMT
+351 
-363 QEEALAAMGT
+363 GT

-385 IGMMKSAWANLLTGM
+385 IGMMKSAWTNLLTGM

-405 DMGVLINNLVDS
+405 DMGVLMNNLVDS

-424 LVPRIADTLPRIVT
+424 LVPRIADTLPRVVT
-438 GISSLAQKLAP
+438 GLSKLAQKLAP
-449 YIPPLI
+449 YIPPLV
-455 EQILPSL
+455 EQLLPSL

-467 SLLSELVNNLPGILE
+467 SLLSEVVNNLPGILE

-489 GELGQTLTSALQ
+489 GELGQSISTALNSIFSTLTS
-501 SIFGTLQAILPTI
+501 ILPSI
-514 LSLVNTLLPPLLQI
+514 LQLVGPVLTTLSTLLELLLPPMMQI
-528 VQTILPPLT
+528 IQTILPPLT
-537 NLIDMLLPPI
+537 NLINMLLPP
-547 VQIVSQILPILI
+547 VTQIIQSLLPVLMA
-559 SILQPVLELLQPIL
+559 ILQPILELLQPFL
-573 DLLNPIINL
+573 DMLTPIIDL
-582 VLMILDPLMELI
+582 VMQVVTPLTDLI

-601 VEVISLIS
+601 VELLSMLM
-609 EEILEV
+609 EDYLNV
-615 LKPILEW
+615 LQPILEW
-622 FCEMLEI
+622 YCKMLSG
-629 TLEAA
+629 TLKSA
-634 IIAIMAVI
+634 IKLIVTVI
-642 NNCRKSFSMAWK
+642 NNCKESFAAAWR
-654 GIKKVWNAAPAFFKG
+654 GIKKAWNAAPE
-669 IWNGIK
+669 
-675 SAFAAVGKFFKGI
+675 
-688 FTTAWNGIKSV
+688 
-699 WSAVTGFF
+699 FF
-707 SGIWNG
+707 SGIWSS
-713 IKGIFSAVGTWFSGI
+713 IKGAFSAVGTWFSDI

-740 SPMVKFFSDTWQK
+740 SPMVNFFSSTWQK

-766 DGIKGAVTAAINGI
+766 DGLSGAVTSAVNAI
-780 LGTATKIINGFISA
+780 LSKATGIINGFIRAINSA
-794 INACISVINAIPGV
+794 ISVLNKIPKV
-808 SINKLDK
+808 SISRIDELD
-815 LNAPQLAEGGVLKKG
+815 APQLAEGGVLKRG

-846 EKNTEWISKVA
+846 EKNTGWIRKVA
-857 DQMAAATGRTVD
+857 EDMAEATGGAVAGD
-869 NESEL
+869 SESL
-874 SKVLYLILDVVRH
+874 KVLYKILEIIRH
-887 IDENMYEYMVRA
+887 IDDNMYDLILKA
-899 LTEGTKLK
+899 LTEGVRLK
-907 IDGRV
+907 VNNREWA
-912 FGRMVRTYA
+912 RMVRNA

>member
-8 GRIAVDASEAK
+8 GKIAIKNDEAK
-19 KSLDETSEKAGK
+19 KSLNETSETAEK
-31 TQSRLSKF
+31 TQSKLSRI
-39 FQDIGRSATKSSSEI
+39 FQSIGRSAIKNNSEI
-54 AEGNANTGKS
+54 SESNANTGKS
-64 LSQIAVESG
+64 LSQIAAESG

-129 TVDIKAKMKSMFSA
+129 TLDIKAKMKSMFSA

-158 SVAAAKIGVVAATV
+158 SVAAAKIGIVAATV

-178 AMTKSAVEQYSD
+178 AMTKSAVEQYAD

-236 SLLQGLGDDTEKA
+236 SLLQGLGGDTEKA
-249 AETANTA
+249 AETANLA
-256 IVDMADNAN
+256 ITDMSDNAN

-337 TVQVE
+337 VVQTD
-342 MGISGLTAE
+342 MGIT
-351 QAAEAVKNGTMT
+351 
-363 QEEALAAMGT
+363 GT

-385 IGMMKSAWANLLTGM
+385 IGMMKSAWTNLLTGM

-405 DMGVLINNLVDS
+405 NMGVLINNLVDS

-537 NLIDMLLPPI
+537 NLINMLLPPI

-582 VLMILDPLMELI
+582 ILMILDPLMELI

-642 NNCRKSFSMAWK
+642 NNCRESFSMAWK

-713 IKGIFSAVGTWFSGI
+713 IKGAYASVGTWFSDI
-728 FGKAWAGIKNAF
+728 FGKAWTGIKNAF

-874 SKVLYLILDVVRH
+874 SKVLYLILEVVRH

-907 IDGRV
+907 IDGRE

>member
-8 GRIAVDASEAK
+8 GKIFIKNDEAK
-19 KSLDETSEKAGK
+19 KSLNETSETAEK
-31 TQSRLSKF
+31 TQSKLSRI
-39 FQDIGRSATKSSSEI
+39 FQSIGRSAIKSNSEI
-54 AEGNANTGKS
+54 SESNANTGKS
-64 LSQIAVESG
+64 LSQIAAESE

-158 SVAAAKIGVVAATV
+158 SVAAAKIGVVAATI

-178 AMTKSAVEQYSD
+178 VMTKSAVEQYAD

-236 SLLQGLGDDTEKA
+236 SLLQGLGGDTEKA
-249 AETANTA
+249 AETANLA
-256 IVDMADNAN
+256 ITDMSDNAN

-271 ASIQNAY
+271 SSIQDAY

-337 TVQVE
+337 VVQTN
-342 MGISGLTAE
+342 MDIT
-351 QAAEAVKNGTMT
+351 
-363 QEEALAAMGT
+363 GT

-385 IGMMKSAWANLLTGM
+385 IDMVKSAWANLLIGM

-405 DMGVLINNLVDS
+405 DMGVLMNNLVDS

-424 LVPRIADTLPRIVT
+424 LVPRIADTLPRVVT

-455 EQILPSL
+455 EQLLPSL

-467 SLLSELVNNLPGILE
+467 SLLSEVVNNLPGILE
-482 TLLPGIG
+482 TLLPGV
-489 GELGQTLTSALQ
+489 GEQIGQTLSGALQ
-501 SIFGTLQAILPTI
+501 SIWGVVQSVLPSILQMIQTVLPVILDLI
-514 LSLVNTLLPPLLQI
+514 NALLPPLMQI
-528 VQTILPPLT
+528 IQAVLPVLT
-537 NLIDMLLPPI
+537 NLINMLLPPI
-547 VQIVSQILPILI
+547 TQIIQTLLPVLMA
-559 SILQPVLELLQPIL
+559 ILQPVLDLLQPLLDMLMPIIDMVIQVVAPL
-573 DLLNPIINL
+573 TDLL
-582 VLMILDPLMELI
+582 

-601 VEVISLIS
+601 AELLSMLI
-609 EEILEV
+609 EEYLNI

-622 FCEMLEI
+622 YCKLLSG
-629 TLEAA
+629 TLKRA
-634 IIAIMAVI
+634 IQLIVTAI
-642 NNCRKSFSMAWK
+642 NNCRESFTAAWR
-654 GIKKVWNAAPAFFKG
+654 GIKKAWNAAPE
-669 IWNGIK
+669 
-675 SAFAAVGKFFKGI
+675 
-688 FTTAWNGIKSV
+688 
-699 WSAVTGFF
+699 FF
-707 SGIWNG
+707 SGIWSS
-713 IKGIFSAVGTWFSGI
+713 IKGTFSAVGTWFSDI

-740 SPMVKFFSDTWQK
+740 SPMVNFFSSTWQK
-753 IKDIFSKVGTAIA
+753 IKNIFSKVGTAIA
-766 DGIKGAVTAAINGI
+766 DGLKGAVTSAVNAI
-780 LGTATKIINGFISA
+780 LSKATGIINGFIRAINSA
-794 INACISVINAIPGV
+794 ISILNKIPKV
-808 SINKLDK
+808 SISRIDELD
-815 LNAPQLAEGGVLKKG
+815 APQLAEGGVLKRG

-846 EKNTEWISKVA
+846 EKNTGWIKKVA
-857 DQMAAATGRTVD
+857 EDMAEATGGAVTGD
-869 NESEL
+869 SESL
-874 SKVLYLILDVVRH
+874 KVLYKILEIIRH
-887 IDENMYEYMVRA
+887 IDDNMYEWILTA
-899 LTEGTKLK
+899 LTEGVRLKL
-907 IDGRV
+907 DGRE
-912 FGRMVRTYA
+912 FGRMVRNA

>member
-8 GRIAVDASEAK
+8 GRIAVSNEDANEKIEETGDKAERTSK
-19 KSLDETSEKAGK
+19 KMSSVFGNIGK
-31 TQSRLSKF
+31 FAL
-39 FQDIGRSATKSSSEI
+39 
-54 AEGNANTGKS
+54 
-64 LSQIAVESG
+64 
-73 KTVNQLKSDVGKA
+73 KA
-86 AAEYRKQGMS
+86 AK
-96 ASEAMKKAYADI
+96 
-108 GYVAGE
+108 VA
-114 THKKVDKHLDKTGKK
+114 
-129 TVDIKAKMKSMFSA
+129 
-143 IGKGALTSVK
+143 
-153 ALAKV
+153 
-158 SVAAAKIGVVAATV
+158 V
-172 VATGLT
+172 VATT
-178 AMTKSAVEQYSD
+178 AVATGIAGITAKAVSEYAD

-236 SLLQGLGDDTEKA
+236 SLLQGLGGDTEKA
-249 AETANTA
+249 AETANLA
-256 IVDMADNAN
+256 ITDMSDNAN

-311 VLGDTMTVTADN
+311 VLGDSMEVTAET
-323 VNSVSFDKMIEAIH
+323 VNEVSFDKIIEAIH
-337 TVQVE
+337 TVQTK
-342 MGISGLTAE
+342 MKISGISAE
-351 QAAEAVKNGTMT
+351 EAAELVASGAMT
-363 QEEALAAMGT
+363 QEEAFELMGT
-373 TAKEAATTIQGS
+373 TSKEAATTIQGS
-385 IGMMKSAWANLLTGM
+385 IGMMKSAWTNLLTGM

-417 AMAVADN
+417 VMAVADN

-501 SIFGTLQAILPTI
+501 SIFGTFQAILPTI

-537 NLIDMLLPPI
+537 NVINMLMPPIIQIVQTILPVIVNLIQILLPLI
-547 VQIVSQILPILI
+547 QPILD
-559 SILQPVLELLQPIL
+559 LLQPIL
-573 DLLNPIINL
+573 DLIMQLIT
-582 VLMILDPLMELI
+582 PLMGLI
-594 NMILPPL
+594 NAIIPPL
-601 VEVISLIS
+601 LKLITKIYEAYLS
-609 EEILEV
+609 F
-615 LKPILEW
+615 LKPILDV
-622 FCEMLEI
+622 LVD
-629 TLEAA
+629 
-634 IIAIMAVI
+634 IIGSILLAKIDVLTGA
-642 NNCRKSFSMAWK
+642 
-654 GIKKVWNAAPAFFKG
+654 IKKCSEKFKEAWDKIKTAWQPAIDFFKN
-669 IWNGIK
+669 IWKSIK
-675 SAFAAVGKFFKGI
+675 ATFEKVGDWFKETFGD
-688 FTTAWNGIKSV
+688 AWTK
-699 WSAVTGFF
+699 VT
-707 SGIWNG
+707 
-713 IKGIFSAVGTWFSGI
+713 GI
-728 FGKAWAGIKNAF
+728 FGKAGDWFGGIWGKIKEKFGNVKDFFKEKFGGAWDAVKKAF
-740 SPMVKFFSDTWQK
+740 SSVGDFFGGIFDK
-753 IKDIFSKVGTAIA
+753 IKGIFTKIGDNIGSAVSGAFSKAINWVLEKAIGIINNFIGAINTAI
-766 DGIKGAVTAAINGI
+766 G
-780 LGTATKIINGFISA
+780 IINKIPNVNISK
-794 INACISVINAIPGV
+794 ID
-808 SINKLDK
+808 KLDV
-815 LNAPQLAEGGVLKKG
+815 PQLEEGAVLKKG

-874 SKVLYLILDVVRH
+874 SKVLYLILGVVRH

-907 IDGRV
+907 IDGRE

>member
-8 GRIAVDASEAK
+8 GKIAIKNDEAK
-19 KSLDETSEKAGK
+19 KSLNETSETAEK
-31 TQSRLSKF
+31 TQSKLSRI
-39 FQDIGRSATKSSSEI
+39 FQSIGRSAIKNNSEI
-54 AEGNANTGKS
+54 SESNANTGKS
-64 LSQIAVESG
+64 LSQIAAESG

-178 AMTKSAVEQYSD
+178 AMTKSAVEQYAD

-236 SLLQGLGDDTEKA
+236 SLLQGLGGDTEKA
-249 AETANTA
+249 AETANLA
-256 IVDMADNAN
+256 ITDMSDNAN

-311 VLGDTMTVTADN
+311 VLGDSMTVTADN

-337 TVQVE
+337 VVQTD
-342 MGISGLTAE
+342 MGIT
-351 QAAEAVKNGTMT
+351 
-363 QEEALAAMGT
+363 GT

-385 IGMMKSAWANLLTGM
+385 IGMMKSAWTNLLTGM

-417 AMAVADN
+417 VMAVADN

-528 VQTILPPLT
+528 VQIILPPLT
-537 NLIDMLLPPI
+537 NLINMLLPPI

-582 VLMILDPLMELI
+582 ILMILDPLMELI

-609 EEILEV
+609 EEILGV

-642 NNCRKSFSMAWK
+642 NNCRESFSMAWK

-675 SAFAAVGKFFKGI
+675 SAFAAVGKFFKDI

-753 IKDIFSKVGTAIA
+753 IKNIFSKVGTAIA

-857 DQMAAATGRTVD
+857 DQMAAATGRTAD

-907 IDGRV
+907 IDGRE

>member
-1 MEVFKIL
+1 MCLYFFIIEERGETLLEVFKIL
-8 GRIAVDASEAK
+8 GKIAIKNDEAK
-19 KSLDETSEKAGK
+19 KSLNETSETAEK
-31 TQSRLSKF
+31 TQSKLSRI
-39 FQDIGRSATKSSSEI
+39 FQSIGRSAIKNNSEI
-54 AEGNANTGKS
+54 SESNANTGKS
-64 LSQIAVESG
+64 LSQIAAESG

-178 AMTKSAVEQYSD
+178 AMTKSAVEQYAD

-236 SLLQGLGDDTEKA
+236 SLLQGLGGDTEKA
-249 AETANTA
+249 AETANLA
-256 IVDMADNAN
+256 ITDMSDNAN

-311 VLGDTMTVTADN
+311 VLGDSMTVTADN

-337 TVQVE
+337 VVQTD
-342 MGISGLTAE
+342 MGIT
-351 QAAEAVKNGTMT
+351 
-363 QEEALAAMGT
+363 GT

-385 IGMMKSAWANLLTGM
+385 IGMMKSAWTNLLTGM

-417 AMAVADN
+417 VMAVADN

-537 NLIDMLLPPI
+537 NLINMLLPPI

-582 VLMILDPLMELI
+582 ILMILDPLMELI
-594 NMILPPL
+594 NMILSPL

-609 EEILEV
+609 EEILGV

-713 IKGIFSAVGTWFSGI
+713 IKGAYASVGTWFSDI
-728 FGKAWAGIKNAF
+728 FGKAWTGIKNAF

-857 DQMAAATGRTVD
+857 DQMSAATGRTVD

-907 IDGRV
+907 IDGRE

>member
-8 GRIAVDASEAK
+8 GKIAIKNDEAK
-19 KSLDETSEKAGK
+19 KSLNETSETAEK
-31 TQSRLSKF
+31 TQSKLSRI
-39 FQDIGRSATKSSSEI
+39 FQSIGRSAIKNNSEI
-54 AEGNANTGKS
+54 SESNANTGKS
-64 LSQIAVESG
+64 LSQIAAESG

-236 SLLQGLGDDTEKA
+236 SLLQGLGGDTEKA
-249 AETANTA
+249 AETANLA
-256 IVDMADNAN
+256 ITDMSDNAN

-337 TVQVE
+337 VVQTD
-342 MGISGLTAE
+342 MGIT
-351 QAAEAVKNGTMT
+351 
-363 QEEALAAMGT
+363 GT

-385 IGMMKSAWANLLTGM
+385 IGMMKSAWTNLLTGM

-417 AMAVADN
+417 VMAVADN

-537 NLIDMLLPPI
+537 NLINMLLPPI

-582 VLMILDPLMELI
+582 ILMILDPLMELI

-609 EEILEV
+609 EEILGV

-740 SPMVKFFSDTWQK
+740 SPMVRFFSDTWQK

-907 IDGRV
+907 IDGRE